1 MKSLISSISNR
12 VQVWQVDNGINEC
25 VKAIQDNDH
34 QSDPILSWDPIA
46 FIYVFAIVLDGLM
59 PRDIVGRRQ
68 GEIDEVLCELALIIT
83 RVDWRLWSAS
93 GRKCF
98 EGIDPEFWRLYLR
111 GGFDSPFST
120 SLYLGFTSAQ
130 CTSYSLRKYMTT
142 RNSVHPVS
150 STYLPTFIQLIESNP
165 VSAAFSLLTMY
176 SIRHRTLADHP
187 DSFND
192 LLPWLSDS
200 ERVSRGI
207 GKLTISS
214 PSPL

>member
-1 MKSLISSISNR
+1 MKSLIPSIWNR
-12 VQVWQVDNGINEC
+12 VQDWQGHKRIKEC
-25 VKAIQDNDH
+25 IEAIQDNAD
-34 QSDPILSWDPIA
+34 QSHHTLSRDPIA
-46 FIYVFAIVLDGLM
+46 FIYVFATVLNGLV
-59 PRDIVGRRQ
+59 PRDIIGRRQ
-68 GEIDEVLCELALIIT
+68 GEIDEVLSELALIIT
-83 RVDWRLWSAS
+83 GVDWRLWSAS

-120 SLYLGFTSAQ
+120 SLYLGFTSIQ
-130 CTSYSLRKYMTT
+130 CTYYSLREYVTT
-142 RNSVHPVS
+142 RSSVNPIL
-150 STYLPTFIQLIESNP
+150 STYLPTFIQLIQLNP

-176 SIRHRTLADHP
+176 SIRHRTLADHT
-187 DSFND
+187 DSFDD